1 MAEPM
6 RRQGNE
12 GWAFCDHDHI
22 GNKEVRA
29 MNITIPVVAAV
40 LAALILTPVGHAE
53 PCASPSGNDCG
64 NPYFDP
70 NVPNNA
76 QFLAA
81 VRATGISGA
90 AHGLISGALNTVCP
104 GLDGGQ
110 PYQSIAAQLQQYSGY
125 SPAQAHTYISQAV
138 AHYCPNDLSKLP

>member
-1 MAEPM
+1 M
-6 RRQGNE
+6 
-12 GWAFCDHDHI
+12 
-22 GNKEVRA
+22 K
-29 MNITIPVVAAV
+29 ITIPTIAAV
-40 LAALILTPVGHAE
+40 SAALILVPSGHAE
-53 PCASPSGNDCG
+53 PCVSPSGNDCG

-90 AHGLISGALNTVCP
+90 AHGLISGALNNVCP

-110 PYQSIAAQLQQYSGY
+110 PYQYVIADLEKYSGY
-125 SPAQAHTYISQAV
+125 NRWQADTYVAQAV
-138 AHYCPNDLSKLP
+138 GHYCPNDAARLP